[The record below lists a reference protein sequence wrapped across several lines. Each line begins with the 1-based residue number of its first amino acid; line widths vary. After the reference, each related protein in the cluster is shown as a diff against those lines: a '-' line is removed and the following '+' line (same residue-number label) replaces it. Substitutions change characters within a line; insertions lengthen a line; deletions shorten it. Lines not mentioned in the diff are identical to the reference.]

1 MREFATDLPGVSV
14 PNAPNTPA
22 QRSAVANG
30 SRLFAEQIDMRTATG
45 RRYRDLIAAI
55 SADLGDDLTETQKQL
70 VRRAASLSVWC
81 EGVEARLAT
90 GEAVPEIATYTT
102 ACNSVT
108 RMLKTLGFTRN
119 VKELILTDYI
129 ASKGQP

>member
-1 MREFATDLPGVSV
+1 MTEFAGGLPGVDII
-14 PNAPNTPA
+14 NAPTTAA

-30 SRLFAEQIDMRTATG
+30 TRLFAEPTDMRTAQG
-45 RRYRDLIAAI
+45 RRYRDLIGAI
-55 SADLGDDLTETQKQL
+55 SADLGGDLTETQKQL

-81 EGVEARLAT
+81 EAVEARLAA
-90 GEAVPEIATYTT
+90 GEMVPEIATYTT

-119 VKELILTDYI
+119 VKELTLTDYLR
-129 ASKGQP
+129 GER